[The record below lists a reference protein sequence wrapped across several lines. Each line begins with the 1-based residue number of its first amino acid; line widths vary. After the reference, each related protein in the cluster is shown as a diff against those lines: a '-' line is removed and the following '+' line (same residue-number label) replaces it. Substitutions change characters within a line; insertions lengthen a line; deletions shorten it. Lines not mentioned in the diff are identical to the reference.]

1 MKFFEHTD
9 RIPSISEIQNMKFSF
24 VLENDFTCKLWLLKS
39 FMEHAAMNNQ
49 MITESMSATHFFI
62 LYITRK
68 TKKRKR
74 KRRVIDWEVFLSSS
88 LDEKNLSLWL
98 FLLFMKICQLNLLSI
113 LLLIFLVESLQTLR
127 YLNNLIKHMYMNI
140 WKNKRTIK
148 ENPTEYY

>member
-1 MKFFEHTD
+1 
-9 RIPSISEIQNMKFSF
+9 MKFSF
-24 VLENDFTCKLWLLKS
+24 VLENDFTCKLWFLKS
-39 FMEHAAMNNQ
+39 FMEHAAINNQ
-49 MITESMSATHFFI
+49 MIIESMFATHFFI

-68 TKKRKR
+68 TKRKKKRK
-74 KRRVIDWEVFLSSS
+74 KGVIDWEVFLSSS

-140 WKNKRTIK
+140 WKNKRAMK